1 MADMFAVRNL
11 DGKTIEAIREYAHGR
26 RLNTAEAVR
35 DLVFFGLQH
44 IRHTKKE
51 KKYKSIFDAYGRV
64 KFRGGRDLSQ
74 RMDEVVHGEG

>member
-11 DGKTIEAIREYAHGR
+11 DEKTIEAIQEYAHER

-44 IRHTKKE
+44 IKHAKKE
-51 KKYKSIFDAYGRV
+51 KKYNSIFDVYGSM
-64 KFRGGRDLSQ
+64 KFRGGKDLSQ
-74 RMDEVVHGEG
+74 RIDEVAYEG

>member
-11 DGKTIEAIREYAHGR
+11 DEKTIEAIQEYAHER

-35 DLVFFGLQH
+35 DLIFFGLQH

-51 KKYKSIFDAYGRV
+51 KKYKSIFDAYGKV
-64 KFRGGRDLSQ
+64 KFKGGKDLS
-74 RMDEVVHGEG
+74 RKIDEVVYGEG